1 MQMAKQIS
9 RKKIIKLGMIRE
21 MAKSKN
27 KIISIFLI
35 ALVVLEILA
44 IEVKAEQK
52 FKYNQEVRYEGYI
65 SNKEPNRVMIEG
77 DRVKEII
84 GVDSEYFDVTSD
96 VNTGQVFIRAE
107 EGVKEPLFMTLITEK
122 GKTQDFKL
130 NLKVGAKGQIIVA
143 EMARS
148 EKILLKGAKH
158 EMHDAVVEII
168 TNLDRG
174 ELKKQGIIECSKK
187 EERVKSRLIKEERI
201 GEYEADVWGI
211 KNCGIRQVS
220 LEEKSFADSRTI
232 AVAIEDKE
240 LRAKEST
247 IIYKISK

>member
-1 MQMAKQIS
+1 MEKQIS
-9 RKKIIKLGMIRE
+9 RKKLKESGITRE
-21 MAKSKN
+21 MVKSKS
-27 KIISIFLI
+27 KIIGIFLI

-44 IEVKAEQK
+44 IEAKAEQK

-84 GVDSEYFDVTSD
+84 GVDSEYYDVTSD

-107 EGVKEPLFMTLITEK
+107 KGVKEPLFMTLITEK
-122 GKTQDFKL
+122 GRTQDFKL
-130 NLKVGAKGQIIVA
+130 ITKADTKGQIIVA
-143 EMARS
+143 EMPRS

-158 EMHDAVVEII
+158 EMHEAVVEII
-168 TNLDRG
+168 TNLDRVELKNQG
-174 ELKKQGIIECSKK
+174 ELECGNR
-187 EERVKSRLIKEERI
+187 EDGVKSRLIKEEQI
-201 GEYEADVWGI
+201 GEYEIDVWGI

-220 LEEKSFADSRTI
+220 LAEKSFADSRTM
-232 AVAIEDKE
+232 AVAIEDRE
-240 LRAKEST
+240 LKAKEST

>member
-1 MQMAKQIS
+1 MEKQIS
-9 RKKIIKLGMIRE
+9 RKKLKKSGITRE
-21 MAKSKN
+21 MVKSKS
-27 KIISIFLI
+27 KIIGIFLI

-44 IEVKAEQK
+44 IEAKAEQK

-84 GVDSEYFDVTSD
+84 GVDSEYYDVTSD

-107 EGVKEPLFMTLITEK
+107 KGVKEPLFMTLITEK
-122 GKTQDFKL
+122 GRTQDFKL
-130 NLKVGAKGQIIVA
+130 IAKADTKGQIIVA
-143 EMARS
+143 EMPRS

-158 EMHDAVVEII
+158 EMHEAVVEII
-168 TNLDRG
+168 TNLDRAELKNKG
-174 ELKKQGIIECSKK
+174 ELECGNR
-187 EERVKSRLIKEERI
+187 EDGVKSGLIKEEQI
-201 GEYEADVWGI
+201 GEYEIDVWGI

-220 LEEKSFADSRTI
+220 LAEKSFADSRTM
-232 AVAIEDKE
+232 AVAIEDRE
-240 LRAKEST
+240 LKAKEST